1 MSLLV
6 VDHVTKRFRDIT
18 ATNDVSFT
26 VEPGKIFG
34 LLGPNGA
41 GKTTMIRMLTNIFV
55 PDEGTITMFG
65 ESVGPAHQNRIGY
78 LPEERGLYKKMKVGE
93 QLIYFGQLKG
103 LSRPQAVKQTMLWL
117 EKLDAGDWFSKKVDE
132 LSKGMQQK
140 VQFIA
145 TVMHEPDLIILDEPF
160 TGFDPIN
167 AEILQR
173 LVLELKAQN
182 RTIILSS
189 HRMEQVERLC
199 DDICLINHGRAVL
212 VGSVRNI
219 KAQYGRD
226 TVQLEFEGSDEFL
239 NTLEN
244 VKIIERSG
252 HFAELRLLNG
262 ASAQDVLKSAM
273 EKSNIY
279 RFEIVEPSL
288 NEIFINVVSNNID
301 QSAEAAA

>member
-1 MSLLV
+1 M
-6 VDHVTKRFRDIT
+6 
-18 ATNDVSFT
+18 
-26 VEPGKIFG
+26 
-34 LLGPNGA
+34 
-41 GKTTMIRMLTNIFV
+41 M
-55 PDEGTITMFG
+55 
-65 ESVGPAHQNRIGY
+65 
-78 LPEERGLYKKMKVGE
+78 
-93 QLIYFGQLKG
+93 
-103 LSRPQAVKQTMLWL
+103 WL
-117 EKLDAGDWFSKKVDE
+117 EKLDAADWFSKKVDE

-145 TVMHEPDLIILDEPF
+145 TVLHEPDLIILDEPF

-173 LVLELKAQN
+173 LVLELKALN

-262 ASAQDVLKSAM
+262 ASAQDVLKNAM
-273 EKSNIY
+273 NKANIY

-288 NEIFINVVSNNID
+288 NEIFINVVSNGAG